1 MPTMK
6 LSLLSVARPLVGAV
20 LSAFLVQHLPP
31 VQAQPVGIP
40 ELGDASAAVL
50 SPMVER
56 KIGEVIM
63 SDASRDPSYIDDP
76 ELGQYLTDMGR
87 RLASHLSLTHPVQV
101 FPVNDSSINA
111 FAMPGGFIGIHTG
124 LVAAAQTES
133 ELAGV
138 VAHEIGHV
146 SQRHIAR
153 GLVQQKQDSL
163 IMMAALLAAMVAARG
178 SSQAP
183 EAALAFGQ
191 AMALDSQLGF
201 SREAEREADRT
212 GYQLLEAAGYDVQG
226 MPDFFGRMMRA
237 TGANERTSSAFLRTH
252 PLSIQRMSDMQNR
265 SRGASVKPA
274 SDSPD
279 FHLVKAKMRVMQ
291 ARDGR
296 AVMGM
301 ANLWEKNAESL
312 QGWEQVAA
320 YYGAAYGW
328 LRQRDAQKAEALLQ
342 QAVSGVRRHPMLST
356 LAVEIALLKG
366 DTDEAIRVAQQ
377 AVASWPDRQGPA
389 FAYVNSLQRA
399 QRHQEAVRFLE
410 TLTHGEVDEPRYYRM
425 LAESHAALKHDV
437 PERVNMGEYYARVGA
452 LPAAIEQFQQAR
464 TLSKD
469 FYQQSTLDARLS
481 MLRRQMQQDRD
492 LLRPFER

>member
-1 MPTMK
+1 MK
-6 LSLLSVARPLVGAV
+6 LSLPSLTRPLLGAV
-20 LSAFLVQHLPP
+20 LTAFLVQHVSP
-31 VQAQPVGIP
+31 VYAQPVGIP

-50 SPMVER
+50 SPIVER

-87 RLASHLSLTHPVQV
+87 RLASHLSLADPVHV
-101 FPVNDSSINA
+101 FPVNDASINA

-124 LVAAAQTES
+124 LVVATQTES

-201 SREAEREADRT
+201 SRDAEREADRT
-212 GYQLLEAAGYDVQG
+212 GFQLLEAADYDVQG

-237 TGANERTSSAFLRTH
+237 SGANERTSSAFLRTH

-265 SRGASVKPA
+265 SRGASARSVP
-274 SDSPD
+274 DSPD
-279 FHLVKAKMRVMQ
+279 YQLVKAKMRIMQ

-296 AVMGM
+296 AVMVQ
-301 ANLWEKNAESL
+301 ANQWEKDAAAL

-328 LRQRDAQKAEALLQ
+328 LRQRDAKQAEKLLE
-342 QAVSGVRRHPMLST
+342 QAVSGVRVHPMLST

-366 DTDEAIRVAQQ
+366 NTAEAIRIAKA

-389 FAYVNSLQRA
+389 FVYVTSLQRA
-399 QRHQEAVRFLE
+399 QRHQEAVNFLQ
-410 TLTHGEVDEPRYYRM
+410 TLTRSKVEEPRYYRM
-425 LAESHAALKHDV
+425 LAESHAALKQAV
-437 PERVNMGEYYARVGA
+437 PERINMGEYYVRVGA

-469 FYQQSTLDARLS
+469 FYQQSTLDARLNA
-481 MLRRQMQQDRD
+481 LRRQMQQDRD